1 MTEIT
6 IGIDIS
12 KDHLDAHRL
21 PDGACRRFDNMAKGH
36 KALIAWIGAAPTRV
50 VYEPTGPYHRKLEVA
65 SQRR

>member
-21 PDGACRRFDNMAKGH
+21 PEGNAM
-36 KALIAWIGAAPTRV
+36 LPIAMRQ
-50 VYEPTGPYHRKLEVA
+50 
-65 SQRR
+65 QRQ